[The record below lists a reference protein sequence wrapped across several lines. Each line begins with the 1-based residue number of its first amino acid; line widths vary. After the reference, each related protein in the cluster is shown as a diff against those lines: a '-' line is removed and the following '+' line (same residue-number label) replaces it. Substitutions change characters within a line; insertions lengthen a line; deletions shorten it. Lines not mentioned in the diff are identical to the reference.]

1 MAKKQESPQQQPPKM
16 SRFDA
21 AALVVRQLTEPV
33 TLTRLNEIAYECFV
47 EAGGK
52 TTLKTMLWDTKQAI
66 KAATVFG
73 IVTVDREV
81 TVRPVNKP

>member
-1 MAKKQESPQQQPPKM
+1 MAKKQESPEQQTATM

-21 AALVVRQLTEPV
+21 AAAVVRQLTEPV
-33 TLTRLNEIAYECFV
+33 TLTKLNEIAYGRFV

-52 TTLKTMLWDTKQAI
+52 TNLKTMLWDTKQAI

-73 IVTVDREV
+73 IVEVNREV
-81 TVRPVNKP
+81 TIRPASKP